1 MPVGVVVVVLVHNV
15 LCIVVTV
22 LLSLNLMVANMA
34 IEYLLMHPDM

>member
-22 LLSLNLMVANMA
+22 LLSLNLMVANKA
-34 IEYLLMHPDM
+34 IEYFLMHPDM

>member
-1 MPVGVVVVVLVHNV
+1 MPVGVAVVVLVHNV

-34 IEYLLMHPDM
+34 IEYFLMHPDM